1 MEPSE
6 NMNAWNI
13 SVFDL
18 LTKLLTH
25 RVNGRT
31 LKVNKAQDQP
41 TGRGGVPREVDINR
55 AATKL
60 RK

>member
-1 MEPSE
+1 
-6 NMNAWNI
+6 MNAWNI

>member
-41 TGRGGVPREVDINR
+41 TGRGGGASGGGYQPRGY
-55 AATKL
+55 
-60 RK
+60 